1 MDLSNMLNMFSKNNN
16 QEQIY
21 TPPTSPTNN
30 MYPELLDIQNS
41 SQQKIETQNANA
53 PQKNQSNANLPFN
66 LNPDMLKMIQQIL
79 PLLTNNSGNGNN
91 MLSTLLGGSNPLN
104 ALFNKKSPEP
114 SPEQNTETN
123 IDDFDFEDLIKVDD
137 F

>member
-16 QEQIY
+16 PEQIY

-41 SQQKIETQNANA
+41 SQQKIEAQNANA

-66 LNPDMLKMIQQIL
+66 LNPDMLKIIQQIL

-91 MLSTLLGGSNPLN
+91 MLSSLLGGSNPLN

>member
-41 SQQKIETQNANA
+41 SQQKIEAQNANA